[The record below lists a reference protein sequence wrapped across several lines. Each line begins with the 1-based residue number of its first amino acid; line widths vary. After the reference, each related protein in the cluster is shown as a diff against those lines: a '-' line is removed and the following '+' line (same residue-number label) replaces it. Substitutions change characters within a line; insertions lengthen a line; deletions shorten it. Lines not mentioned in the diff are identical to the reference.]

1 MVFCSG
7 FLLLFEPVLFQT
19 RQRRY
24 AWIGCVTFT
33 AAFLVVQIHPALGT
47 QAAAIAAADRLHR
60 QSQEDLFGENIGQE
74 HSFSFKKRNFRVV
87 QFQTL
92 LFFLS
97 HGRKRLVEEVK
108 FARNILVDGFQA
120 AGADHFQ
127 TCMQLTSYADLA
139 FYQLRGGAHLER
151 LRLAE
156 VSSTVIDRSR
166 RIALPDADFADGQ
179 LFYVKE
185 HG

>member
-33 AAFLVVQIHPALGT
+33 AAFFVVQIHPALGT
-47 QAAAIAAADRLHR
+47 QAAAIATADRLHR
-60 QSQEDLFGENIGQE
+60 QSQEDLFGEDIGQE
-74 HSFSFKKRNFRVV
+74 HSFAFKKRNFGVV
-87 QFQTL
+87 QFQAL

-108 FARNILVDGFQA
+108 FAGNILVDGLQA
-120 AGADHFQ
+120 SGADHFEAG
-127 TCMQLTSYADLA
+127 MQLAGDADLA
-139 FYQLRGGAHLER
+139 FDELGRRAHLER

-156 VSSTVIDRSR
+156 VAGTVVNRAGG
-166 RIALPDADFADGQ
+166 IALPDANLADCQ
-179 LFYVKE
+179 LFYV
-185 HG
+185 